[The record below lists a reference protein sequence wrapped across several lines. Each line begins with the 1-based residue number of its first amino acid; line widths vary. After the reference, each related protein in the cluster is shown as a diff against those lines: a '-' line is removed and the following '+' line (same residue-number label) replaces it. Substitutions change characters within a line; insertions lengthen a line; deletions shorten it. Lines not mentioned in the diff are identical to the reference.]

1 MDIHGKRVLVVGLA
15 RSGLSVTRALV
26 RRGAVVTVSDRK
38 QPGEFADIL
47 PELLKDKVGLEL
59 GAQRLETF
67 LKNEII
73 IVSPGVPW
81 DLPQLQAARDKNIP
95 VYPEV
100 EAASWFLEGTIVG
113 VTGSNGKTTTTSLLG
128 DMLKASGF
136 PTFVGG
142 NIGNALSSAVDQAQP
157 GTKFVTELSSFQLEG
172 IHNFRPHVA
181 VMLNLSP
188 NHLDRHPSFEAYGQ
202 AKRQIFRNQGQQDY
216 AVLNADDPWVAGLRS
231 TVRSRP
237 VFFSRQREI
246 PTGVFLSGGKIYYRV
261 RHLERVLFEK
271 RDVRLLGDFN
281 LEDVLAATTAA
292 CLLGADFAAIRKAVR
307 EFKAVEHRLEFVM
320 EIQGVDFY
328 NNSKA
333 TSVGATLKSL
343 DAFEHGV
350 HLIMGGKD
358 KGAPYTPL
366 LPLIKDRVREVLLIG
381 AAAPI
386 IAKQLTGSTELVE
399 AGDLATAV
407 YQAFAR
413 SRPGDTVLL
422 APASSSFDQFKDYEE
437 RGMVFKELVKMLQ
450 KDVAEGSVARAPAS
464 EVRSPWAEVRSREVG
479 GKSPKPEARGQEAG
493 SRSPRPESRIPGFE
507 IRTPRAASPG
517 PEVSR
522 PAPIARITEREPKTA
537 EPKASSPAPVGRGI
551 ESGARA
557 DIESGILT
565 VESKVLNATPPAPA
579 NFEAAVPEGRESGA
593 HGGLESG
600 ILNLESNG
608 LSATSLKPQSPI
620 SPATAAE
627 PPQKAAPRQI
637 ETPPVPV
644 IQVRPL
650 AAKPDPAPMVFATG
664 SEPARPVAGLPPE
677 QTANVAEPP
686 ETAPSVADVPP
697 IQEAATRR
705 PERVNLNP
713 SAPLRVSFAN
723 DPENLQVP
731 QDKPSSRDSS
741 LEMRAE
747 NIGTASHPGNHQL
760 GDTQATMGMEPPN
773 SDSVASTAESRG
785 ANPEPRVTSPLSGV
799 PSPELRVPSP
809 VSHLPS
815 PVSRGPLELSY
826 VYEVDAMETPEM
838 ESQVVPE
845 DEPSIS
851 ISVGKIEA
859 IEDQV
864 LPFES
869 RPEVKAAVTNSAGPR
884 PAPRGKKKRRG
895 HKDLARGPSEGQP
908 PLTGAK

>member
-15 RSGLSVTRALV
+15 RSGLSVARALV

-422 APASSSFDQFKDYEE
+422 APACSSSISSK
-437 RGMVFKELVKMLQ
+437 
-450 KDVAEGSVARAPAS
+450 
-464 EVRSPWAEVRSREVG
+464 
-479 GKSPKPEARGQEAG
+479 
-493 SRSPRPESRIPGFE
+493 
-507 IRTPRAASPG
+507 
-517 PEVSR
+517 
-522 PAPIARITEREPKTA
+522 ITK
-537 EPKASSPAPVGRGI
+537 
-551 ESGARA
+551 
-557 DIESGILT
+557 
-565 VESKVLNATPPAPA
+565 
-579 NFEAAVPEGRESGA
+579 
-593 HGGLESG
+593 
-600 ILNLESNG
+600 
-608 LSATSLKPQSPI
+608 
-620 SPATAAE
+620 
-627 PPQKAAPRQI
+627 
-637 ETPPVPV
+637 
-644 IQVRPL
+644 
-650 AAKPDPAPMVFATG
+650 
-664 SEPARPVAGLPPE
+664 
-677 QTANVAEPP
+677 
-686 ETAPSVADVPP
+686 
-697 IQEAATRR
+697 
-705 PERVNLNP
+705 
-713 SAPLRVSFAN
+713 
-723 DPENLQVP
+723 
-731 QDKPSSRDSS
+731 
-741 LEMRAE
+741 
-747 NIGTASHPGNHQL
+747 
-760 GDTQATMGMEPPN
+760 
-773 SDSVASTAESRG
+773 
-785 ANPEPRVTSPLSGV
+785 
-799 PSPELRVPSP
+799 
-809 VSHLPS
+809 
-815 PVSRGPLELSY
+815 
-826 VYEVDAMETPEM
+826 
-838 ESQVVPE
+838 
-845 DEPSIS
+845 
-851 ISVGKIEA
+851 
-859 IEDQV
+859 
-864 LPFES
+864 
-869 RPEVKAAVTNSAGPR
+869 SAGWCS
-884 PAPRGKKKRRG
+884 KN
-895 HKDLARGPSEGQP
+895 S
-908 PLTGAK
+908 

>member
-1 MDIHGKRVLVVGLA
+1 MDVQNKRVLVVGLA
-15 RSGLSVTRALV
+15 RSGLSVARALV

-59 GAQRLETF
+59 GAQRVETF

-73 IVSPGVPW
+73 IISPGIPW

-100 EAASWFLEGTIVG
+100 EAASWFLDGTIVG

-231 TVRSRP
+231 TMQSRP

-333 TSVGATLKSL
+333 TSVDATLKSL

-386 IAKQLTGSTELVE
+386 IAKQLTGATELVE

-422 APASSSFDQFKDYEE
+422 APACSSFDQFKDYEE

-464 EVRSPWAEVRSREVG
+464 EVRSPWAEVRSREAG
-479 GKSPKPEARGQEAG
+479 GRGPKPEARGQEAG
-493 SRSPRPESRIPGFE
+493 SRSPRPETRIPGFE

-522 PAPIARITEREPKTA
+522 LAPIVRVTEREPKTP

-557 DIESGILT
+557 DIESGVLT
-565 VESKVLNATPPAPA
+565 VESKALNATPPAPA
-579 NFEAAVPEGRESGA
+579 KLEAAVPQCRESGV
-593 HGGLESG
+593 HVGLESG

-608 LSATSLKPQSPI
+608 SRATSPKPQSPI
-620 SPATAAE
+620 PPATATE
-627 PPQKAAPRQI
+627 PPQKAALGQM
-637 ETPPVPV
+637 ETPPVAA

-677 QTANVAEPP
+677 QTAKVAEPP
-686 ETAPSVADVPP
+686 EIAPSVADIPP
-697 IQEAATRR
+697 IQEAAARR
-705 PERVNLNP
+705 PDTVNLNP
-713 SAPLRVSFAN
+713 SAPLRVSFAD
-723 DPENLQVP
+723 DPRNLQSP
-731 QDKPSSRDSS
+731 QNEPDSGGSSP
-741 LEMRAE
+741 EMPAQ
-747 NIGTASHPGNHQL
+747 NISTANHPANHQL

-785 ANPEPRVTSPLSGV
+785 ANPEPRVTSPVSGI

-815 PVSRGPLELSY
+815 PLSRGPLELSY
-826 VYEVDAMETPEM
+826 VYEVDAIETPEV

-895 HKDLARGPSEGQP
+895 HKDSARGPSEGQP
-908 PLTGAK
+908 PLTGAE